1 MAEVDV
7 LNADFARSD
16 PDAFA
21 RILAGG
27 DADEINT
34 VLERLSPAVAATI
47 IARLPVS
54 LIATLVD
61 SNKEAFNAWLVDSP
75 IDTAIALLAQVPRE
89 ISLALVNSLDD
100 RVRRRR
106 FLQYLRYPAHSVG
119 ALVSDVPLKFQ
130 SDMPAKQVVDELRQR
145 GGEDPG
151 PAIVVLADGSYLG
164 LLDMWRLL
172 TSTSV
177 TGPVRAYVHAAAPL
191 HAETPVAS
199 AITDPNWHEH
209 NWLPVV
215 DHEGRILGGVT
226 RARLFGALEHRVSD
240 RARGSLFTLLRS
252 ELPHVTGQLVSH
264 AGARRKPS

>member
-7 LNADFARSD
+7 LNADFARGD

-34 VLERLSPAVAATI
+34 VLERLSPAVAASI

-54 LIATLVD
+54 LIAELIE
-61 SNKEAFNAWLVDSP
+61 SNKEAFNTWLVDSP
-75 IDTAIALLAQVPRE
+75 IDTAISLLAQVPRE

-151 PAIVVLADGSYLG
+151 PAIVVLAAGS
-164 LLDMWRLL
+164 
-172 TSTSV
+172 
-177 TGPVRAYVHAAAPL
+177 
-191 HAETPVAS
+191 
-199 AITDPNWHEH
+199 
-209 NWLPVV
+209 
-215 DHEGRILGGVT
+215 
-226 RARLFGALEHRVSD
+226 
-240 RARGSLFTLLRS
+240 
-252 ELPHVTGQLVSH
+252 
-264 AGARRKPS
+264 